1 MVKLFCDRC
10 NREILPEEYSLHLE
24 MQEEIYKGKND
35 FFIDTQC
42 LSGTKL
48 LCDKCNEQLKFFFN
62 CKITD
67 YI

>member
-10 NREILPEEYSLHLE
+10 NKEILSEEYCLHLE

-42 LSGTKL
+42 LSGAKI
-48 LCDKCNEQLKFFFN
+48 LC
-62 CKITD
+62 
-67 YI
+67 YIV